1 MLLPYTP
8 ELDPIPQAMVM
19 RVFIA
24 ARLNLYSAFV
34 RVVRDRM
41 RRRFLGLPWRLITPQ
56 P

>member
-24 ARLNLYSAFV
+24 ARLLNFTQHLSGV
-34 RVVRDRM
+34 S
-41 RRRFLGLPWRLITPQ
+41 GIG
-56 P
+56 